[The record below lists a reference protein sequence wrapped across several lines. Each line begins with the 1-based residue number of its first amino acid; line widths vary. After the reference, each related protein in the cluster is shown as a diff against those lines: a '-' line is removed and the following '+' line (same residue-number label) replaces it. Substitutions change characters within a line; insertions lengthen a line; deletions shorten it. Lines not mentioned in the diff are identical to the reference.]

1 MKEKKGSGMAPRF
14 SFGQLVEYW
23 YQQHEESGKG
33 VRFRERGAEFILK
46 QVSF

>member
-23 YQQHEESGKG
+23 YHQQNSQEKESGLG
-33 VRFRERGAEFILK
+33 REELN
-46 QVSF
+46 SY